1 MYKLK
6 ISRTYQ
12 VSKNK
17 SKVYRF
23 EFTFNDK
30 KLAIQA
36 RDLLNSNDHGYDLKV
51 VTYTP
56 EEEVK

>member
-30 KLAIQA
+30 KPAIIA
-36 RDLLNSNDHGYDLKV
+36 RDLLDSTKHGYDLKV